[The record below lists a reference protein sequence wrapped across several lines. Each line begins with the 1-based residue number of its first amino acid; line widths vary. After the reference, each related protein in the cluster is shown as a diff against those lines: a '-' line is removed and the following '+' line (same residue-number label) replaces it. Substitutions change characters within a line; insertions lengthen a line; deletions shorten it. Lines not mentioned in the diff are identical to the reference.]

1 MFQWVP
7 AAVRLTNVVLSSVLF
22 LFHVYLIFPLKY
34 RWLLHGFVIVILVSW
49 LIMSQYWNL
58 KIAMHFVYGQ
68 KLCHFLPIIR
78 SFFVF
83 ILFLITEVLLLTD
96 SKRRR
101 FSPTKSFAHQ
111 VFTGKVFIFFILLFF
126 IAGKT
131 PYQRIER

>member
-1 MFQWVP
+1 MGTWRSKTYKCGFIQCPVSISC
-7 AAVRLTNVVLSSVLF
+7 LLYLSFKIQVAFARVCYCDFS
-22 LFHVYLIFPLKY
+22 
-34 RWLLHGFVIVILVSW
+34 IVTHT
-49 LIMSQYWNL
+49 SQYLNL